1 MKIEIRNVF
10 VSEDGREFATESE
23 CRRHEDDA
31 EFNKI
36 LLSDDLFY
44 ETDYSIQTGEQ
55 LAGFVRD
62 NQALFFRLLANY
74 GVELS

>member
-10 VSEDGREFATESE
+10 IANDGAEFYKESD

-31 EFNKI
+31 EFNII
-36 LLSDDLFY
+36 LLSGNLY
-44 ETDYSIQTGEQ
+44 EDTNYSIQTGEQ
-55 LAGFVRD
+55 LAEFVRD
-62 NQALFFRLLANY
+62 NQALFFRLLTNY